1 MFDFTWLNSFEVTS
15 SRMFRGTH
23 KPKATVFRIAKDL
36 GKSTDFLTGTV
47 SILFFVMLKAS
58 QIQIPERGRPQ
69 NITWNFDI
77 FQVVK
82 KYNNKSHTIRTVYYK
97 NKTFNHQH
105 KIITR
110 NCLRINR
117 KNKSTTLSNL
127 LQNSNKNRRKGQ
139 NRYFQHKNT

>member
-58 QIQIPERGRPQ
+58 QI
-69 NITWNFDI
+69 
-77 FQVVK
+77 
-82 KYNNKSHTIRTVYYK
+82 
-97 NKTFNHQH
+97 
-105 KIITR
+105 
-110 NCLRINR
+110 
-117 KNKSTTLSNL
+117 
-127 LQNSNKNRRKGQ
+127 
-139 NRYFQHKNT
+139 